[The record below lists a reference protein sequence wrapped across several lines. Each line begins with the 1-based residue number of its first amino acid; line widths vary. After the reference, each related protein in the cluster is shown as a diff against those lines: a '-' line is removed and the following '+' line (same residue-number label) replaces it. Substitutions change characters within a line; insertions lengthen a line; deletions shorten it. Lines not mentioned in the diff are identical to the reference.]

1 MIWVY
6 FICLHDVTS
15 CYHTIRHGL
24 CTGVSVNS
32 YSTQRK
38 LSLIPIE
45 LLTEWICGKNCC
57 AVIGILF
64 SSQEMPS
71 TEEEGAGM
79 DLSSPLSV
87 SLHQRHFL
95 TDWWNAMHPQK
106 QMESFV
112 PSKPVFRQT
121 AVTKP
126 LPQRFTAHPKL
137 MSTLWQIWWSLFL
150 SYYLSSN

>member
-1 MIWVY
+1 MGL
-6 FICLHDVTS
+6 LHLFARCHLLLSHHKAWIMHRCVRQFLLYSEKVTF
-15 CYHTIRHGL
+15 
-24 CTGVSVNS
+24 NS
-32 YSTQRK
+32 YRITDWMNLR
-38 LSLIPIE
+38 E
-45 LLTEWICGKNCC
+45 KNSC

-150 SYYLSSN
+150 SYYLSGN